1 MFGLLSQKSNCYLND
16 IEQNQEFGFDSG
28 RLSFGGGGGIGISNA
43 GVSSTPPLVGSNSP
57 TQQFDISVLSGKRD
71 SDRYGRNLVGDIRSS
86 YETYISG
93 TPIGKGGQFA
103 VDAARRYGTT
113 ITEAARG
120 YLVTAGLPTLAQIIS
135 PTPTPKP
142 TPTPITLPDPKEEDF
157 FGLPVGP
164 IDVKNNTVTKEVT
177 KNPFELLVDVIP
189 KLFGNAVYNPPLQN
203 QSSGFTGLEQ
213 GTPLAESTGEG
224 GIGIFIILAIV
235 GVIGYFLYKRFA

>member
-1 MFGLLSQKSNCYLND
+1 MFGLLSQKSKYQLNE
-16 IEQNQEFGFDSG
+16 IEQYQEFGFDPG

-43 GVSSTPPLVGSNSP
+43 GVASTPPLVGSNSP

-120 YLVTAGLPTLAQIIS
+120 YLVAAGLPTLAQIIS
-135 PTPTPKP
+135 PTPTPM
-142 TPTPITLPDPKEEDF
+142 PIVTPDPKDQDF
-157 FGLPVGP
+157 FPLPVK
-164 IDVKNNTVTKEVT
+164 DQVAEST
-177 KNPFELLVDVIP
+177 KNPFELLIDAFQRS
-189 KLFGNAVYNPPLQN
+189 FGNAVYNPPLQS
-203 QSSGFTGLEQ
+203 QSSGFTGVDQ
-213 GTPLAESTGEG
+213 GVPLAE
-224 GIGIFIILAIV
+224 GIGGNIGTYVVI
-235 GVIGYFLYKRFA
+235 GVIGIIAYFLYKRFAG

>member
-16 IEQNQEFGFDSG
+16 IEQNQEFGFDPG

-43 GVSSTPPLVGSNSP
+43 GVASTPPLVGSNSP

-71 SDRYGRNLVGDIRSS
+71 SDRFGKNLVGDIRSS

-135 PTPTPKP
+135 PTPTP
-142 TPTPITLPDPKEEDF
+142 TPVTLPDPKKEDF

-164 IDVKNNTVTKEVT
+164 IDVKDNIITEEK
-177 KNPFELLVDVIP
+177 KNPFELLIDAIP
-189 KLFGNAVYNPPLQN
+189 KLFGNAVYNPPLQS
-203 QSSGFTGLEQ
+203 QSSGFTGIEQ
-213 GTPLAESTGEG
+213 GTPLAESGSGNIRTY
-224 GIGIFIILAIV
+224 IIL
-235 GVIGYFLYKRFA
+235 GVVAVIAYFLYKRFTS